1 MLPAEPKAEADNT
14 CHDLDYSG
22 YHKKIGSITSHCWE
36 NEPALI
42 QPGRQR
48 KSSLTKKMN
57 LTVLLYIVYLMK
69 IMTNTPSQG
78 TGLTLFLEIMHCT
91 CNLQIN
97 H

>member
-14 CHDLDYSG
+14 CCDPDYSG
-22 YHKKIGSITSHCWE
+22 YHKKIGSITSRCWE

-57 LTVLLYIVYLMK
+57 LIVLFVHCLIDENNDKHTVARNRIDIVL
-69 IMTNTPSQG
+69 G
-78 TGLTLFLEIMHCT
+78 
-91 CNLQIN
+91 N
-97 H
+97 HALHMQPTD

>member
-48 KSSLTKKMN
+48 KSSLTKKN
-57 LTVLLYIVYLMK
+57 ESYCFIVHCLFDENNDKHTVARNRIDIVL
-69 IMTNTPSQG
+69 G
-78 TGLTLFLEIMHCT
+78 
-91 CNLQIN
+91 N
-97 H
+97 HALHMQPTD